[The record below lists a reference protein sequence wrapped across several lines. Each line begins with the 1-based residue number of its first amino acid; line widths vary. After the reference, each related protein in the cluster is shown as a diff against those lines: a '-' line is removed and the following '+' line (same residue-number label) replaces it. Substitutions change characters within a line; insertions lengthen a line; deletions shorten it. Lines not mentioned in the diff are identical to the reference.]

1 MKKKKVLLKGPLL
14 TNSGYGVHSRQ
25 VFRALIS
32 RKDIDLYAIPTRWG
46 NTSWILDREFNNG
59 LIGEIFDICLKSKNN
74 ISFDES
80 YQVLIP
86 NEWSLLSNKNIGIT
100 AGFESDI
107 VKLSWISK
115 VNEMDHVIVPS
126 MFTRNA
132 FVKTS
137 IEKGVNINTD
147 IEVIN
152 EWYYDNFDKI
162 ELKEDIFDCLRHENN
177 ILVMC
182 QITAS
187 SKLSDRKNA
196 YKTISTALE
205 FIKDKKD
212 FGLLLKINTG
222 NYSQKCFEKIDK
234 DIFDNFGDLCK
245 DKVSIISESLSI
257 EGLKHLYSSQKV
269 KCMLSGTRGEGWG
282 LPFVEASSC
291 GLPIISTNYS
301 SYLEFLEEDFLGV
314 DYDLVDIKLDDEMF
328 TDGDSSPKWAEFR
341 EESMLE
347 KLNKLVNNYDF
358 YKEIAVKRSKIIKQ
372 KYSIESIMNTYKL
385 FFEKI
390 EQQ

>member
-25 VFRALIS
+25 VFRALSS

-46 NTSWILDREFNNG
+46 NTSWILDREFNDG
-59 LIGEIFDICLKSKNN
+59 LIGEIFDVCLKSKNN

-86 NEWSLLSNKNIGIT
+86 NEWSLLANKNIGIT

-126 MFTRNA
+126 TFTRNA

-182 QITAS
+182 QIM
-187 SKLSDRKNA
+187 
-196 YKTISTALE
+196 I
-205 FIKDKKD
+205 
-212 FGLLLKINTG
+212 
-222 NYSQKCFEKIDK
+222 
-234 DIFDNFGDLCK
+234 
-245 DKVSIISESLSI
+245 
-257 EGLKHLYSSQKV
+257 
-269 KCMLSGTRGEGWG
+269 
-282 LPFVEASSC
+282 
-291 GLPIISTNYS
+291 TN
-301 SYLEFLEEDFLGV
+301 
-314 DYDLVDIKLDDEMF
+314 
-328 TDGDSSPKWAEFR
+328 
-341 EESMLE
+341 
-347 KLNKLVNNYDF
+347 
-358 YKEIAVKRSKIIKQ
+358 
-372 KYSIESIMNTYKL
+372 
-385 FFEKI
+385 
-390 EQQ
+390 

>member
-25 VFRALIS
+25 VFSALIS

-86 NEWSLLSNKNIGIT
+86 NEWSLLANKNIGIT

-132 FVKTS
+132 FVRTS
-137 IEKGVNINTD
+137 LEKGVNINAD

-187 SKLSDRKNA
+187 STLSDRKNA

-205 FIKDKKD
+205 FIRDKKD

-257 EGLKHLYSSQKV
+257 EGLMHLYSSQKV

-301 SYLEFLEEDFLGV
+301 SYLEFLEEDLLGV

-328 TDGDSSPKWAEFR
+328 TDSDSSPKWAEFR
-341 EESMLE
+341 GESMLE
-347 KLNKLVNNYDF
+347 ELNKLANNYDF